1 MSYKENTL
9 KFKKLLFKL
18 KYLYAELDECNY
30 KFDICKNNFSLEF
43 HKKIV
48 KLKKKE
54 KNVIKK
60 VDEQIKNS
68 KPDNK
73 NLDED
78 INPKSFKNLYRKIA
92 FETHPDK
99 GHSKRRVELFNE
111 AKEAYM
117 NGSWFN
123 LVEIATTLEITLPI
137 PTKQQLEYVDALL
150 DEDKYGDLIL
160 TGIAGAQIT
169 EDKGIMNYEPLMQT
183 LDELSSTMVHDKD
196 LKRKMENAGV
206 NHQNLT
212 SGLYLIQKNERNREA
227 IEEAKRSGEFQSSL
241 DRLAKED
248 VNVKME
254 ELAKKFATM
263 SGLDYMTDWE
273 REQLIDQGF
282 SQEDLD

>member
-30 KFDICKNNFSLEF
+30 TFDICKSNFSLEF
-43 HKKIV
+43 QKKID

-73 NLDED
+73 KLDED
-78 INPKSFKNLYRKIA
+78 INPKSFKSLYRKIA

-117 NGSWFN
+117 NSSWFN
-123 LVEIATTLEITLPI
+123 LVEIATTLGITLPN
-137 PTKQQLEYVDALL
+137 PTKQQLNSLSLEVDKVNNSIS
-150 DEDKYGDLIL
+150 EIKNSVSWNWYFTKGDSKKQLMDNYIKSIL
-160 TGIAGAQIT
+160 N
-169 EDKGIMNYEPLMQT
+169 K
-183 LDELSSTMVHDKD
+183 
-196 LKRKMENAGV
+196 
-206 NHQNLT
+206 
-212 SGLYLIQKNERNREA
+212 
-227 IEEAKRSGEFQSSL
+227 
-241 DRLAKED
+241 
-248 VNVKME
+248 
-254 ELAKKFATM
+254 
-263 SGLDYMTDWE
+263 
-273 REQLIDQGF
+273 
-282 SQEDLD
+282 

>member
-1 MSYKENTL
+1 MAYKENTL

-30 KFDICKNNFSLEF
+30 TFDICKSNFSLEF
-43 HKKIV
+43 QKKID

-73 NLDED
+73 KLDED
-78 INPKSFKNLYRKIA
+78 INPKSFKSLYRKIA

-117 NGSWFN
+117 KGSWFN

-137 PTKQQLEYVDALL
+137 PTKQQLESLTLEVNKVNDSISNIKNSISWNWYFTDGGIKEKLM
-150 DEDKYGDLIL
+150 DDYIKSIL
-160 TGIAGAQIT
+160 N
-169 EDKGIMNYEPLMQT
+169 K
-183 LDELSSTMVHDKD
+183 
-196 LKRKMENAGV
+196 
-206 NHQNLT
+206 
-212 SGLYLIQKNERNREA
+212 
-227 IEEAKRSGEFQSSL
+227 
-241 DRLAKED
+241 
-248 VNVKME
+248 
-254 ELAKKFATM
+254 
-263 SGLDYMTDWE
+263 
-273 REQLIDQGF
+273 
-282 SQEDLD
+282 